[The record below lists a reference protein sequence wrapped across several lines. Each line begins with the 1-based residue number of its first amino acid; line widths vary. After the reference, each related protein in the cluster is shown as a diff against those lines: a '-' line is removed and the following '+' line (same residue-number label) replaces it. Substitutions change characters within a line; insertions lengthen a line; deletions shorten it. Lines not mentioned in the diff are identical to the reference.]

1 MQYVTRYQQG
11 AIVKGGTVV
20 THQCIR
26 TKSNKISTFD
36 LHQTKIFESS
46 SFSNGQHHCT
56 STLDL
61 HQSKIFESSS
71 CSNGQHHCTSTLDLH
86 QTKIF
91 ESSSFSNGQHHCANT
106 FDLHQTKIFESSS
119 FSNGQ
124 HHCTSTF
131 DLHQTKIFQSSS
143 FSNGQ
148 HHRTSTFDLLPEGG
162 NTKIR
167 FVCSKAISP
176 TNPVPCLETRPFRSG
191 DSVPQQIWGNQFL
204 YAFPPF
210 CLILQVLKKVS
221 YDQTEKILL
230 VTPTWQSQILYPLL
244 LEMSIV

>member
-1 MQYVTRYQQG
+1 MHPGRDGVQYVMRYQQG

-46 SFSNGQHHCT
+46 SFSNGQHH
-56 STLDL
+56 
-61 HQSKIFESSS
+61 
-71 CSNGQHHCTSTLDLH
+71 
-86 QTKIF
+86 
-91 ESSSFSNGQHHCANT
+91 
-106 FDLHQTKIFESSS
+106 
-119 FSNGQ
+119 
-124 HHCTSTF
+124 
-131 DLHQTKIFQSSS
+131 
-143 FSNGQ
+143 
-148 HHRTSTFDLLPEGG
+148 RTSTFDLLPEGG
-162 NTKIR
+162 NAKIR
-167 FVCSKAISP
+167 FVCIKAISP
-176 TNPVPCLETRPFRSG
+176 TNPVPCLEIRPFRSG

-244 LEMSIV
+244 LEMSLV